1 MLRKVVCG
9 IAAGAVLALL
19 PGMAVAQSSASQ
31 PVDPPQQ
38 VAQLRQQYEGLTQE
52 QVEDAGFEQTEEC
65 VPNPQGTGAMGI
77 HFINPEYLEAQFP
90 NGEMDSEQPPV
101 VLLDQNGKVLG
112 IEWEAADVGQGPME
126 LFGQTIQL
134 QPGHPGAEEPHY
146 MLHGYFEP
154 NGQVRWGYDPQTAF
168 HPKLS
173 CPGMPATGGVASPA
187 QLLGGVLLALS
198 GGLAVVGA
206 AFAARRRRRSS
217 S

>member
-1 MLRKVVCG
+1 MLRKILCG

-19 PGMAVAQSSASQ
+19 PGMAIAQSSASQ

-90 NGEMDSEQPPV
+90 NGEMDPEQPPV
-101 VLLDQNGKVLG
+101 VLLDQSGKVLG

-134 QPGHPGAEEPHY
+134 QSGHPGAEESHY
-146 MLHGYFEP
+146 MLHIYFQP
-154 NGQVRWGYDPQTAF
+154 DGKVLFGTDDQTAF
-168 HPKLS
+168 NPELS
-173 CPGMPATGGVASPA
+173 CDELPASGGIVSPLQLGVILAGLAGGLGVLGVAFVA
-187 QLLGGVLLALS
+187 RQRLS
-198 GGLAVVGA
+198 
-206 AFAARRRRRSS
+206 
-217 S
+217 